1 MIGFRQVLAAT
12 AISLSLGLAPGLA
25 LAQGGPPAAA
35 QGEGYGPGYG
45 YGPGMMRGYGPGPG
59 YGHGRGY
66 GRGYGY
72 GPGMMWG
79 GGGGYGPGMMW
90 GWAADPATAE
100 NAIEGRLAFLKAELR
115 ITAQQSALWDK
126 YAAAMRDSAKS
137 MYERHRSLFERDWA
151 DESLPQRLE
160 LREQLMTVGLD
171 SMRKTDAA
179 LKPLYAALDENQ
191 KKIADEY
198 MGFGMGA
205 FHGGF

>member
-25 LAQGGPPAAA
+25 LAQSGPPAAA

-79 GGGGYGPGMMW
+79 GGYGPGMMW

-100 NAIEGRLAFLKAELR
+100 NAIEGHLAFLKAELQ

-151 DESLPQRLE
+151 DEPLPQRIE

>member
-25 LAQGGPPAAA
+25 QAQGGPPAAA

-72 GPGMMWG
+72 GPGMMW
-79 GGGGYGPGMMW
+79 GGGYGPGMMW

>member
-12 AISLSLGLAPGLA
+12 AISLSLGLVPGLA

-72 GPGMMWG
+72 GPGMMW
-79 GGGGYGPGMMW
+79 GGGYGPGMMW